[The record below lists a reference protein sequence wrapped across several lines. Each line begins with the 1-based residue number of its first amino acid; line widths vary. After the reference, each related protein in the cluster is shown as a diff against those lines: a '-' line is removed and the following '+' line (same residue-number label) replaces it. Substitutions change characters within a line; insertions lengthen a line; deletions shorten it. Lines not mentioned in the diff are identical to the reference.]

1 MTLATI
7 LIVTA
12 SMGAGEDNSQAFT
25 ARSAA
30 GPVPPTRREE
40 QTDPYHGMDVA
51 DPYRWLEVDVRES
64 PEVRAWVEAQN
75 AYTQRFLQSIPE
87 REWIE
92 RRLTKLWDYP
102 RYSAPSQVAGKYFF
116 ERNDGLQNQAVL
128 YLADAVD
135 SSPRVLLDPN
145 TWSPDGT
152 VALASAEPD
161 EQARRLAYA
170 VSEAGSDWKT
180 LRVLDLQTGQLLD
193 DQLRWLRWGGVV
205 WNKSGDGFYYTR
217 YPEPEP
223 GQQYQALALN
233 QMACFHRL
241 GTPQSADLLIYQRTD
256 HPDWTFELD
265 LTDDGQYLVLQITK
279 STDDQNQVFFRPVEP
294 DTAPWVELI
303 GDFENQFAFVGS
315 RERTFYFLTD
325 LNAPTKRIV
334 AMNLDRPGRTSVM
347 EIIPAASETLLT
359 VTLLNEQFVAS
370 YLKDATTRVRIFD
383 PHGQPVR
390 DVEFPG
396 LGTATGFGGRPH
408 DRETFYTFSSYDTPP
423 TVFRYDLVSGTSQLW
438 RAAEVD
444 FNPAEFQVQQ
454 VFFSSQDG
462 TRVPMFLAHRKQLQ
476 LDGNNP
482 VLLYGYG
489 GFNIPMTPAFSVSYV
504 AWMEMGG
511 VLAVANLRG
520 GGEYGE
526 AWHQAGKTVNKQRVF
541 DDFIAAAQWLIEQ
554 QYTRP
559 ERLAI
564 QGGSNGGLLIGAVMT
579 QRPELFGACL
589 PAVGVMD
596 MLRYHRFTAGRF
608 WVDEYGTADDPE
620 QFRAL
625 RAYSPYHNIKPG
637 VKYPATL
644 ISTADT
650 DDRVVPMHSFKFAA
664 ALQAAQAGNA
674 PILIRIETRAG
685 HGAGTP
691 TSKRIENITD
701 HWAFLVKALGM
712 ELPSPHAEAAA
723 R

>member
-1 MTLATI
+1 
-7 LIVTA
+7 
-12 SMGAGEDNSQAFT
+12 MGAGEDNPEAVT
-25 ARSAA
+25 AQSAA
-30 GPVPPTRREE
+30 DHVPPTRREE
-40 QTDPYHGMDVA
+40 RIDQYHGVDVA

-64 PEVRAWVEAQN
+64 PEVQAWVELQN
-75 AYTQRFLQSIPE
+75 AHTQQFLRSIPE
-87 REWIE
+87 RERIQQ
-92 RRLTKLWDYP
+92 RLTQLWDYA
-102 RYSAPSQVAGKYFF
+102 RYSAPQQVAGKYFF

-128 YLADAVD
+128 CLADAVD
-135 SSPRVLLDPN
+135 AAPRVVLDPN
-145 TWSPDGT
+145 SWSADGT
-152 VALASAEPD
+152 VALASADPD
-161 EQARRLAYA
+161 EQAHHLAYA

-180 LRVLDLQTGQLLD
+180 LRVMDLQTGRLLD

-223 GQQYQALALN
+223 GEQYQALALN
-233 QMACFHRL
+233 QMVYFHRL
-241 GTPQSADLLIYQRTD
+241 GTPQADDSLIYRRTD
-256 HPDWTFELD
+256 HPDWTFEPE
-265 LTDDGQYLVLQITK
+265 LTDDGKYLVLQITK
-279 STDDQNQVFFRPVEP
+279 STDDQNQVYFRPVDP

-315 RERTFYFLTD
+315 RDRTFYFLTD
-325 LNAPTKRIV
+325 LDAPTKRVV
-334 AMNLDRPGRTSVM
+334 AMDLDHPGRDALQ
-347 EIIPAASETLLT
+347 EIIPAATETLLG
-359 VTLLNEQFVAS
+359 VNVLHEQFVAS
-370 YLKDATTRVRIFD
+370 YLQDATTRVRIFD
-383 PHGQPVR
+383 LQGQPLR

-396 LGTATGFGGRPH
+396 LGTASGFGGRPR

-423 TVFRYDLVSGTSQLW
+423 TVYRYDLVTGTSHLW

-444 FNPAEFQVQQ
+444 FDATAFQVQQ
-454 VFFSSQDG
+454 VFCTSPDG
-462 TRVPMFLAHRKQLQ
+462 TRVPMFLAHRKDLPRNGDQ
-476 LDGNNP
+476 P

-489 GFNIPMTPAFSVSYV
+489 GFNIPLTPAFNVSYI
-504 AWMEMGG
+504 AWMELGG

-526 AWHQAGKTVNKQRVF
+526 AWHQAGKTLNKQRVF
-541 DDFIAAAQWLIEQ
+541 DDFVAAAQWLIDQ
-554 QYTRP
+554 RYTRP

-564 QGGSNGGLLIGAVMT
+564 QGGSNGGLLVGAVMT
-579 QRPELFGACL
+579 QRPDLFGACL

-608 WVDEYGTADDPE
+608 WVDEFGTADDPE

-637 VKYPATL
+637 VHYPATL

-664 ALQAAQAGNA
+664 ALQAAQAGAA

-691 TSKRIENITD
+691 TSKRIENIAD
-701 HWAFLVKALGM
+701 HWAFLVKTLGM
-712 ELPSPHAEAAA
+712 TLPAPPDAA
-723 R
+723 RTP